1 MTYAWCT
8 AVQVT
13 YDVIKGGDRAL
24 RHSLPV
30 LRFGAHCNDAREAVQ
45 ALETIDSEHLNTNS
59 MLAAAAATTV
69 PQPGR
74 RLAARPAAAMQASS
88 RTSAAA
94 AAALRPMRCP
104 ATAGPAAAAAAA
116 WAPPP
121 LVCRGAASR
130 QPAVLCRAR
139 QQQPEIEPDAAGS
152 GLQADWPAADGS
164 AESSQ
169 AQPPQTKDFWQSLDS
184 SLAAARKEFLQNL
197 LELPQTARGA
207 IELLPQM
214 HYPTPRF
221 IARYTT
227 QARCRLPRW
236 RWCEEG

>member
-1 MTYAWCT
+1 
-8 AVQVT
+8 
-13 YDVIKGGDRAL
+13 
-24 RHSLPV
+24 
-30 LRFGAHCNDAREAVQ
+30 
-45 ALETIDSEHLNTNS
+45 
-59 MLAAAAATTV
+59 
-69 PQPGR
+69 
-74 RLAARPAAAMQASS
+74 
-88 RTSAAA
+88 
-94 AAALRPMRCP
+94 MRCP
-104 ATAGPAAAAAAA
+104 ATAAPAAAAAAAA

-139 QQQPEIEPDAAGS
+139 QQQQPEFEPD
-152 GLQADWPAADGS
+152 ADWPAIGGS
-164 AESSQ
+164 ADSSQ

-184 SLAAARKEFLQNL
+184 SLAAARKEFLRNL
-197 LELPQTARGA
+197 WELPQTARGA

-236 RWCEEG
+236 RCCDEG